1 MKELEPWEGE
11 GHLLRFR
18 ESEGKR
24 EKTVGSN
31 RVGSGGS
38 EAFNV
43 DYSFSDKS
51 DYIRDPEKMR
61 S

>member
-1 MKELEPWEGE
+1 MWPAYLVVV
-11 GHLLRFR
+11 
-18 ESEGKR
+18 SQGKR

>member
-1 MKELEPWEGE
+1 MTSLPGGGEP
-11 GHLLRFR
+11 
-18 ESEGKR
+18 GKR
-24 EKTVGSN
+24 ERRLWVQ

-38 EAFNV
+38 EAFKWIIP
-43 DYSFSDKS
+43 SPDKS